1 VNLQSAVELCQR
13 FEGLYLKPYLCPAG
27 VATIGYGT
35 TRWPD
40 GRPVTLSDKPITQEQ
55 AIALLLGDIE
65 RVYYPGVMKL
75 CPNLKGD
82 AQICAIVDFA
92 YNLGLGA
99 LKGSTLRKRIN
110 AGDIEGA
117 LLELAKWNKGGGKV
131 LKGLVLR
138 RQAERF
144 LLASP

>member
-1 VNLQSAVELCQR
+1 MQDA
-13 FEGLYLKPYLCPAG
+13 
-27 VATIGYGT
+27 
-35 TRWPD
+35 
-40 GRPVTLSDKPITQEQ
+40 PITKAQ
-55 AIALLLGDIE
+55 AVAMLLNDIE

-99 LKGSTLRKRIN
+99 LKGSTLRKRLN

-117 LLELAKWNKGGGKV
+117 LVELAKWNKGGGKV

-138 RQAERF
+138 RQAEGF
-144 LLASP
+144 LLASS